1 MAKVKKASL
10 SNALVSAGMG
20 VVGGMAAN
28 LVDTKLMSTSGVYT
42 KAGVK
47 AAVGVA
53 LPMLVG
59 GSITESLGASM
70 VGVAGYQLAEELLG
84 ESNSGSG
91 SGDNSGD
98 TPGSHGLGLTPS
110 YASAA
115 MNGAKNE
122 WIKSHTKAAAV
133 TGTQENNIS
142 TAAM

>member
-28 LVDTKLMSTSGVYT
+28 LVDTKLMSTSSVYT
-42 KAGVK
+42 KAGIK

-53 LPMLVG
+53 LPMVLG

-84 ESNSGSG
+84 ELM
-91 SGDNSGD
+91 
-98 TPGSHGLGLTPS
+98 TLLRLPS
-110 YASAA
+110 EVDS
-115 MNGAKNE
+115 KE
-122 WIKSHTKAAAV
+122 IKVKGQINYQYPPSSPV
-133 TGTQENNIS
+133 NVSFYIFMSEQWGG
-142 TAAM
+142 

>member
-1 MAKVKKASL
+1 MAKLKKASL

-28 LVDTKLMSTSGVYT
+28 LVDTKLMSTSSVYT

-53 LPMLVG
+53 LPMVLG

-84 ESNSGSG
+84 ESTGGNSGTK
-91 SGDNSGD
+91 DD
-98 TPGSHGLGLTPS
+98 TAGAAGLGLTPS

-122 WIKSHTKAAAV
+122 WIKSHTKAAV

-142 TAAM
+142 TTTM

>member
-28 LVDTKLMSTSGVYT
+28 LVDTKLMSTSSVYT

-53 LPMLVG
+53 LPMVLG

-84 ESNSGSG
+84 EST
-91 SGDNSGD
+91 GDNSGTKDD
-98 TPGSHGLGLTPS
+98 TAGAAGLGLTPS

-122 WIKSHTKAAAV
+122 WIKSHTKAAV

-142 TAAM
+142 TAKM

>member
-28 LVDTKLMSTSGVYT
+28 LVDTKLMSTSSVYT

-53 LPMLVG
+53 LPMVLG

-84 ESNSGSG
+84 EST
-91 SGDNSGD
+91 GDNSG
-98 TPGSHGLGLTPS
+98 TPDPANAGLGLTPS
-110 YASAA
+110 YSAAA

-122 WIKSHTKAAAV
+122 WIKSHTKAAV
-133 TGTQENNIS
+133 TGTQESNIS
-142 TAAM
+142 TATM

>member
-28 LVDTKLMSTSGVYT
+28 LVDSKLMSTSSVYT

-53 LPMLVG
+53 LPMVLG

-70 VGVAGYQLAEELLG
+70 IGVAGYQLAEELLG
-84 ESNSGSG
+84 ESTGNSGTK
-91 SGDNSGD
+91 DD
-98 TPGSHGLGLTPS
+98 TAGAAGLGLTPS
-110 YASAA
+110 YSAAA

-122 WIKSHTKAAAV
+122 WIKSHTKAAV
-133 TGTQENNIS
+133 TGTQESNIS
-142 TAAM
+142 TATM

>member
-10 SNALVSAGMG
+10 SGALVSAGMG

-59 GSITESLGASM
+59 GSVTESLGASM
-70 VGVAGYQLAEELLG
+70 IGVAGYQLAEELLG
-84 ESNSGSG
+84 EST
-91 SGDNSGD
+91 GDNSG
-98 TPGSHGLGLTPS
+98 TPDPANAGLGLTPS
-110 YASAA
+110 YNAA
-115 MNGAKNE
+115 VMGTGAKNE
-122 WIKSHTKAAAV
+122 WIKSHTKTAV
-133 TGTQENNIS
+133 SGTNENNVS
-142 TAAM
+142 TTSM

>member
-28 LVDTKLMSTSGVYT
+28 LVDTKLMSTSSVYT

-53 LPMLVG
+53 LPMVLG

-84 ESNSGSG
+84 DSNSGSG
-91 SGDNSGD
+91 SGDSSGSESG
-98 TPGSHGLGLTPS
+98 THGLGLTPS

-122 WIKSHTKAAAV
+122 WIKSHTKAAV

-142 TAAM
+142 TTTM

>member
-84 ESNSGSG
+84 ESTGDKSG
-91 SGDNSGD
+91 
-98 TPGSHGLGLTPS
+98 TPDPANAGLGLTPS
-110 YASAA
+110 YSAAA

-122 WIKSHTKAAAV
+122 WIKSHTKAAV
-133 TGTQENNIS
+133 NGTQESNIS
-142 TAAM
+142 TTTM

>member
-28 LVDTKLMSTSGVYT
+28 LVDTKLMSTSSVYT

-53 LPMLVG
+53 LPMVLG

-84 ESNSGSG
+84 EST
-91 SGDNSGD
+91 GDNSG
-98 TPGSHGLGLTPS
+98 TPDPANAGLGLTPS

-122 WIKSHTKAAAV
+122 WIKSHTKAAV

-142 TAAM
+142 TTTM

>member
-28 LVDTKLMSTSGVYT
+28 LVDTKLMSTSSVYT

-53 LPMLVG
+53 LPMVLG

-84 ESNSGSG
+84 ESTGDNSGSG
-91 SGDNSGD
+91 SGDNTGA
-98 TPGSHGLGLTPS
+98 HGLGLTPS

-122 WIKSHTKAAAV
+122 WIKSHTKAAV

-142 TAAM
+142 TAKM

>member
-10 SNALVSAGMG
+10 SGALVSAGMG

-42 KAGVK
+42 KVGVK

-70 VGVAGYQLAEELLG
+70 IGVAGYQLAEELLG
-84 ESNSGSG
+84 ESSD
-91 SGDNSGD
+91 DNAGAK
-98 TPGSHGLGLTPS
+98 TEGLGLPPS
-110 YASAA
+110 YSAA
-115 MNGAKNE
+115 LMGTGAKNE
-122 WIKSHTKAAAV
+122 WIKSHTKTAV
-133 TGTQENNIS
+133 SGTNENNVS
-142 TAAM
+142 TTSM

>member
-84 ESNSGSG
+84 EST
-91 SGDNSGD
+91 GDNSGTKD
-98 TPGSHGLGLTPS
+98 PANAGLGLTPS